1 MTHNSGGNWCD
12 KPEIRGSNPF
22 GSTLEIRDLQV
33 KRERPIE
40 GLELILGLVVQPIL

>member
-12 KPEIRGSNPF
+12 KPEIRGSNPLCF
-22 GSTLEIRDLQV
+22 TLEIRDLQV

-40 GLELILGLVVQPIL
+40 SLELILGLVVQPIL

>member
-1 MTHNSGGNWCD
+1 
-12 KPEIRGSNPF
+12 
-22 GSTLEIRDLQV
+22 LQV